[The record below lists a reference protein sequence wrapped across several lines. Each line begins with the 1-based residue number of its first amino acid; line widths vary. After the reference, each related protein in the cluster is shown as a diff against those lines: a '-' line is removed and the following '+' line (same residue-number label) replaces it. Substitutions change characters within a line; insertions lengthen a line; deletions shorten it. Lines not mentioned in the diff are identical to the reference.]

1 MDSTKAFESIA
12 RAAGFHDFDV
22 MGNGCYYDDFLQHL
36 YTGWQASREALEGEP
51 EPIAYLTW
59 HQGMV
64 AVDDYVEYLEL
75 SESSELSCDGTP
87 AFPVY
92 THPTSADA
100 EFDIQKECW
109 RHEAEDLQA
118 LHRNLDDAGAPQYEN
133 GTELSAWGRV
143 LRMNQNSASAD
154 VPDEWKLV
162 PRLSTESMELAA
174 RDWGIPNITPDE
186 AGEVWD
192 AMVEAIPEPPKITD
206 AVASVPK
213 GWTIEPFDDGF
224 GVEGISVLWP
234 GNRGGAHLRA
244 NDPKNSIAQ
253 NLLYDLA
260 EALIYGS
267 RPDDRPAL
275 GQRKAAQIG
284 ETIGVLAQNQ
294 DGKVAA
300 VTDLGRCTWLSQD
313 VTGAGDGESV
323 PNSEYVRAL
332 QDACDIIQAD
342 ANTEENYGSLCRIGN
357 VLAKLNGKREQNND
371 S

>member
-1 MDSTKAFESIA
+1 MSDSIKAFEDWA
-12 RAAGFHDFDV
+12 KTKGKFKPL
-22 MGNGCYYDDFLQHL
+22 DFLIACDGRYSGDQL
-36 YTGWQASREALEGEP
+36 QSSFNGWQASRQALEGDPAAYTDHGNLDLLSKGAPTTVFP
-51 EPIAYLTW
+51 ECDKGKLV
-59 HQGMV
+59 H
-64 AVDDYVEYLEL
+64 AVPL
-75 SESSELSCDGTP
+75 
-87 AFPVY
+87 Y
-92 THPTSADA
+92 THPA
-100 EFDIQKECW
+100 C
-109 RHEAEDLQA
+109 
-118 LHRNLDDAGAPQYEN
+118 
-133 GTELSAWGRV
+133 V
-143 LRMNQNSASAD
+143 D
-154 VPDEWKLV
+154 VPEEWKLV

>member
-1 MDSTKAFESIA
+1 MSNSRLAFEQAIENEHPDDYS
-12 RAAGFHDFDV
+12 FDFDP
-22 MGNGCYYDDFLQHL
+22 NGHYRDEILERHFWA
-36 YTGWQASREALEGEP
+36 WQASRQALNGEATGTLTVDHHKNDPTMQNVDYEHADGVLEPGV
-51 EPIAYLTW
+51 YKL
-59 HQGMV
+59 
-64 AVDDYVEYLEL
+64 
-75 SESSELSCDGTP
+75 
-87 AFPVY
+87 Y